1 MAVLGG
7 ACILNKFDENI
18 SFIDNVNKNILQR
31 ATFLYDEA
39 TFLLKEELRTPT
51 ILDCRPH
58 LYLEPEQRGILVHP
72 ILHRFGNW
80 QMEVMRMSEP
90 QAVSSGTLSIQGTCP
105 TCRKDELRRQPIEE
119 DEELL
124 QTNAETTP
132 DLKSLINAIRG
143 GGRPLA
149 ESERAYFEPR
159 FGYDFGQVRLHTD
172 TQAAGAGCA

>member
-1 MAVLGG
+1 
-7 ACILNKFDENI
+7 
-18 SFIDNVNKNILQR
+18 
-31 ATFLYDEA
+31 
-39 TFLLKEELRTPT
+39 
-51 ILDCRPH
+51 
-58 LYLEPEQRGILVHP
+58 
-72 ILHRFGNW
+72 
-80 QMEVMRMSEP
+80 MSEP

-124 QTNAETTP
+124 QTNEISGQNAETTP
-132 DLKSLINAIRG
+132 DLESRINAIRG